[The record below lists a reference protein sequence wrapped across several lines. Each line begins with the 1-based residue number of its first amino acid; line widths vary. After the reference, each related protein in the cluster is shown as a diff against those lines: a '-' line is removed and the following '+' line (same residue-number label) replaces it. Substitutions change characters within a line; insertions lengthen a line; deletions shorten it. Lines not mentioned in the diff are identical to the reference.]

1 MAPPKS
7 PEGWA
12 IRASLM
18 LRQVLEADRFPVDVE
33 RLALEWS
40 KVLDPKAPITRVRAK
55 PLEGFEGAL
64 VDGRNR
70 GKGWGI
76 VYDAGMRSEGRRRFT
91 IAHEFGH
98 FIMHRDEAPQGGFQC
113 RQEDLAAWDHD
124 RSPQETEAN
133 RFAAGVLMPFDDFRA
148 QVPAR
153 ALVGLEKL
161 GELARERYGVSLT
174 ACALRWLEH
183 TERRAILVV
192 SRDGFVLWAKPSG
205 PAYRSGIFLRTRS
218 GPPIDVPEASPL
230 ASGDP
235 FLASGEV
242 VRHPAGVWFDEPV
255 REEVIVADRY
265 DLGLSL
271 LTLDG
276 GAARTD
282 HVEENEPDVVD
293 LIGRRG

>member
-1 MAPPKS
+1 MAPPTS

-18 LRQVLEADRFPVDVE
+18 LRQTLGADRFPVDVE
-33 RLALEWS
+33 QLALEWS

-55 PLEGFEGAL
+55 PLEGFEGVL
-64 VDGRNR
+64 VDGRDR

-76 VYDAGMRSEGRRRFT
+76 VYDEATRSEGRRRFT

-98 FIMHRDEAPQGGFQC
+98 FVLHRDEASQGGFQC
-113 RQEDLAAWDHD
+113 RQEDLAIWDHD
-124 RSPQETEAN
+124 RSPQEAEAN

-153 ALVGLEKL
+153 VPATMEEL

-192 SRDGFVLWAKPSG
+192 SRDGFVLWAKPSRPRLPIG
-205 PAYRSGIFLRTRS
+205 DL
-218 GPPIDVPEASPL
+218 PPHA
-230 ASGDP
+230 
-235 FLASGEV
+235 
-242 VRHPAGVWFDEPV
+242 VWT
-255 REEVIVADRY
+255 ADR
-265 DLGLSL
+265 
-271 LTLDG
+271 
-276 GAARTD
+276 GARGFPTC
-282 HVEENEPDVVD
+282 
-293 LIGRRG
+293 RRGAIPGFRRNDPTPRRCLVR